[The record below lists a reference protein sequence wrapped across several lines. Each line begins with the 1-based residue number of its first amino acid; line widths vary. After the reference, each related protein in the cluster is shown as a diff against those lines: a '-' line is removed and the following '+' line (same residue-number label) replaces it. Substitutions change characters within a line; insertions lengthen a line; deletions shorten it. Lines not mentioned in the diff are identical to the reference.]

1 LVNGERFI
9 TEELKEQEEII
20 LKAEDVLKIREYEL
34 YKELLEEV
42 VKYASY
48 IQDAAHAVAKVDC
61 IESMSKCAK
70 EHRYIR
76 PKIVYSHELIIRDG
90 RHPVVEQLISQTQFV
105 PNNTKIG
112 NPDQSLILLTGPNMA
127 GKSVYLR
134 QVAMITLLA
143 HIGSFVPAKSAYIPI
158 VDSIFVRSGASD
170 MISSGLSTF
179 MVEMVETA
187 FILNH
192 ATSKSLI
199 VMDEIGRGTSTYD
212 GVSIAWAVAEYFME
226 HFTPAPK
233 TLFATHY
240 HELIDLEKK
249 YPKKL
254 RNAHMDVSHNKNEPV
269 FTHALIDGP
278 AYESYGV
285 EVAKLAGVPQS
296 VVIRADALL
305 SELHTNQATMKR
317 NENVDLKFKDEI
329 SHIDVNNTT
338 PLQALALLSKLKLKY
353 E

>member
-1 LVNGERFI
+1 MMN
-9 TEELKEQEEII
+9 
-20 LKAEDVLKIREYEL
+20 
-34 YKELLEEV
+34 
-42 VKYASY
+42 AS
-48 IQDAAHAVAKVDC
+48 
-61 IESMSKCAK
+61 
-70 EHRYIR
+70 
-76 PKIVYSHELIIRDG
+76 
-90 RHPVVEQLISQTQFV
+90 QFV
-105 PNNTKIG
+105 PNNTKLG
-112 NPDQSLILLTGPNMA
+112 NPKQSLMLITGPNMA

-134 QVAMITLLA
+134 QVALITLLA
-143 HIGSFVPAKSAYIPI
+143 HMGSFVPAKKAYIPL

-212 GVSIAWAVAEYFME
+212 GVSIAWAVAEHLIEAFS
-226 HFTPAPK
+226 PPPK

-254 RNAHMDVSHNKNEPV
+254 VNTHMDVSHDNNEPV
-269 FTHALIDGP
+269 FTHVLTSGP

-285 EVAKLAGVPQS
+285 EVAKLAGIPLS
-296 VVIRADALL
+296 VISRANKLL
-305 SELHTNQATMKR
+305 
-317 NENVDLKFKDEI
+317 VDLHKKSTPITHSTKKGTDIGEELKK
-329 SHIDVNNTT
+329 IDTNNIT
-338 PLQALALLSKLKLKY
+338 PLQALAEIVRLKKTL
-353 E
+353 